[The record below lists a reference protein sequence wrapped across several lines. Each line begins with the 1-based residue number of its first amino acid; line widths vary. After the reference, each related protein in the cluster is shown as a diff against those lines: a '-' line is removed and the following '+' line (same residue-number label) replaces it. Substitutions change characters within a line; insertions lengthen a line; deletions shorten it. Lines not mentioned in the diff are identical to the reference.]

1 MKKPGS
7 EGGYHIVRYL
17 FPSFGS
23 SCWLNRRDPIVCVYS
38 LFLAAQRGLL
48 LQASSTISAA
58 AAALLALAEWFL
70 LLLLFRRRFGL
81 EDGYQSSPELVL
93 AARPRPPTE
102 PFFRKSV
109 GGGRR

>member
-1 MKKPGS
+1 M
-7 EGGYHIVRYL
+7 
-17 FPSFGS
+17 
-23 SCWLNRRDPIVCVYS
+23 CVYS

-93 AARPRPPTE
+93 AARARPPS
-102 PFFRKSV
+102 PFFASLSGEEIESECVRKE
-109 GGGRR
+109 GRQKGDKHFGKPLTATEI